1 MAADLKSMNLYATQ
15 PQLADILAR
24 NNARMAEFDQIAAR
38 RNSAPVQLVP
48 EPVVADVP
56 APSMREIEVLA
67 LVAEGNSNKQIGV
80 RLFLSEETVKSHIRS
95 LLSKLQAQN
104 RAHAVA
110 LGYETG
116 LIGFRSLR
124 AAA

>member
-1 MAADLKSMNLYATQ
+1 MELHLTQ
-15 PQLADILAR
+15 PKLADVLAR
-24 NNARMAEFDQIAAR
+24 NSARIAEFDQIAAR
-38 RNSAPVQLVP
+38 RSTTPLQLVP
-48 EPVVADVP
+48 EPPATPDAP

-110 LGYETG
+110 LGYESG